1 MMDTSEPANAVG
13 GMSGVCVA
21 AASSNNKVSKSM
33 KRKEKNLLA
42 VRYAMDVFTFP
53 FAFAFAFAFACT
65 VGCVRCVP
73 LQSVLSHT
81 LPVALKYTLLT

>member
-53 FAFAFAFAFACT
+53 FAFAFACT